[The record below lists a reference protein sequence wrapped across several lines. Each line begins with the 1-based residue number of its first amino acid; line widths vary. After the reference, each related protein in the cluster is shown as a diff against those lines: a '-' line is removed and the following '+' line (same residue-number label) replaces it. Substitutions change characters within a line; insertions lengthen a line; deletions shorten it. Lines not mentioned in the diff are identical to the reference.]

1 MPELSR
7 KINGLFGERVYMLK
21 QTLAVLLVLLIVFVR
36 FSQIFIGLPYF
47 DNHGHGND
55 CFFYEAGTKYIY
67 EYPRSVFVCFGCW
80 LSFITSNFFTDG
92 SLLQLRVL
100 QFFMDCGI
108 YTTVFFLL
116 RKTFGNIAVLIG
128 LFFAAL
134 AQSSAFSEFSYNGYS
149 VFFIS
154 LSVLLLV
161 NGLRKQNNIYVFLS
175 SLLLAINVLVRLPN
189 VLDSLFVFLI
199 PLYYYCYNNQGIG
212 ELVLS
217 SKKSIVF
224 FCLGYFV
231 GLIACIVLLLCFNH
245 FGYYCDFID
254 CVLFNKGKSAHGG
267 SRIFHFFSINL
278 ITLCYYGLLLF
289 FIYYVFACK
298 LFGKVL
304 ILLLAAFIL
313 YKLDFYSYKYFDYRS
328 YLLPYSVLSAVS
340 YFVIKDKIKCVCFWI
355 VFAFMLCLLFPIGSA
370 SPNSFIYPFL
380 GSFAYPI
387 TVGTIF
393 FFYKKYKNKVR
404 YYFLFL
410 FVLTTCLSVFIWA
423 RFPYFF
429 VLDRFE
435 ILTTGKIVDNIGVV
449 TNASDADKYNRYTER
464 LKNYVD
470 GKPVLTTDL
479 FIHST
484 LNVKP
489 FAIFISDWENPNP
502 DKLLKDAYDE
512 QKEMPVIVLY
522 KNDTDMRGLLFS
534 TDFVR
539 KGRYK
544 EVYSDDVFLIYRSD
558 K

>member
-1 MPELSR
+1 MSEFSQ
-7 KINGLFGERVYMLK
+7 KINGLFGERVTIK
-21 QTLAVLLVLLIVFVR
+21 QALAVLLVLLIVVVR
-36 FSQIFIGLPYF
+36 FSQIYIGLPYF

-108 YTTVFFLL
+108 YAIVFFLL
-116 RKTFGNIAVLIG
+116 RKTFESIAVLVG
-128 LFFAAL
+128 LLFAAL
-134 AQSSAFSEFSYNGYS
+134 TQSPAFSEFSYNGYS

-154 LSVLLLV
+154 FSMLLLY
-161 NGLRKQNNIYVFLS
+161 NGLKSRNNRYVFLS
-175 SLLLAINVLVRLPN
+175 SFLLAINVLVRLPN

-199 PLYYYCYNNQGIG
+199 PLYYYCCNNQRFG
-212 ELVLS
+212 ELIQS
-217 SKKSIVF
+217 SKKPVVF
-224 FCLGYFV
+224 FCSGYFV
-231 GLIACIVLLLCFNH
+231 GLVACVVLLLCFNH

-254 CVLFNKGKSAHGG
+254 CVFFNKEESTHGG

-328 YLLPYSVLSAVS
+328 YLLPYSVLAAVS
-340 YFVIKDKIKCVCFWI
+340 YFVIKDKIKCACFWV

-410 FVLTTCLSVFIWA
+410 FVLTTCVSVFIWA

-489 FAIFISDWENPNP
+489 FAIFISDWENPDP
-502 DKLLKDAYDE
+502 DKLLKNAYDE
-512 QKEMPVIVLY
+512 QKKMPVIVLY
-522 KNDTDMRGLLFS
+522 KSDTDMRGLLFS
-534 TDFVR
+534 TDFV
-539 KGRYK
+539 KEGHYK
-544 EVYSDDVFLIYRSD
+544 EVYSDNVYKIYRSD

>member
-1 MPELSR
+1 MPELTR

-36 FSQIFIGLPYF
+36 FSQIYIGLPYF

-67 EYPRSVFVCFGCW
+67 EYPRSAYYCFGYW

-116 RKTFGNIAVLIG
+116 RKAFGNIAVLIG

-134 AQSSAFSEFSYNGYS
+134 AQSPAFSEFSCNGYS

-212 ELVLS
+212 ELVQS

-254 CVLFNKGKSAHGG
+254 CVLFNKGKSAHGWEFILR
-267 SRIFHFFSINL
+267 STMQNVFVML
-278 ITLCYYGLLLF
+278 YYS
-289 FIYYVFACK
+289 
-298 LFGKVL
+298 L
-304 ILLLAAFIL
+304 ILLNFYFVITCKSF
-313 YKLDFYSYKYFDYRS
+313 YKWVLFLFVTFVIYKVFFHVYSYDFHL
-328 YLLPYSVLSAVS
+328 YLLPYPFLLINT
-340 YFVIKDKIKCVCFWI
+340 YLVIKEKIRECYFWI
-355 VFAFMLCLLFPIGSA
+355 VFAFMLYLLFPLGSA
-370 SPNSFIYPFL
+370 SPDFFIFPFI
-380 GSFAYPI
+380 GSFTYPI
-387 TVGTIF
+387 SVGVVF
-393 FFYKKYKNKVR
+393 VLYRMYSSRVR

-410 FVLTTCLSVFIWA
+410 FVLLMSLSVFVWI
-423 RFPYFF
+423 RFPYFL
-429 VLDRFE
+429 VLDRFK
-435 ILTTGKIVDNIGVV
+435 ILSDGKAMVNTGITTNV
-449 TNASDADKYNRYTER
+449 SDADNYNKYTKV
-464 LKNYVD
+464 LKPYVD
-470 GKPVLTTDL
+470 NKPILTTDL
-479 FIHST
+479 FLHST
-484 LNVKP
+484 LNVRP
-489 FAIFISDWENPNP
+489 FAIFVADWENPNP
-502 DKLLKDAYDE
+502 DKLLQNAYDE

-522 KNDTDMRGLLFS
+522 KNDTSMRDLLFS
-534 TDFVR
+534 TDFI
-539 KGRYK
+539 KNGLYK
-544 EVYSDDVFLIYRSD
+544 NVYSDGVYQVYKSE
-558 K
+558 KM

>member
-1 MPELSR
+1 MSEFSQ
-7 KINGLFGERVYMLK
+7 KINRLFGERVTFK
-21 QTLAVLLVLLIVFVR
+21 QALAVLLVLLIVVVL
-36 FSQIFIGLPYF
+36 FSQIYIGLPYF

-67 EYPRSVFVCFGCW
+67 DYPRSVFVCFGCW

-108 YTTVFFLL
+108 YAIVFFLL
-116 RKTFGNIAVLIG
+116 RKTFGSIAVLVG
-128 LFFAAL
+128 LLFAAFT
-134 AQSSAFSEFSYNGYS
+134 QSPAFSEFSYNGYS
-149 VFFIS
+149 VFFIL
-154 LSVLLLV
+154 LSMLLLY
-161 NGLRKQNNIYVFLS
+161 NGLKSRNNRYVFLS
-175 SLLLAINVLVRLPN
+175 SFLLAINVLVRLPN

-199 PLYYYCYNNQGIG
+199 PLYYYCCNNQRFG
-212 ELVLS
+212 ELIQS
-217 SKKSIVF
+217 SKKPVF
-224 FCLGYFV
+224 FLCSGYFV
-231 GLIACIVLLLCFNH
+231 GLVACVVLLLCFNH

-254 CVLFNKGKSAHGG
+254 CVFFNKEESTHGV

-423 RFPYFF
+423 RFLYFF

-502 DKLLKDAYDE
+502 DKLLKNAYDE

-544 EVYSDDVFLIYRSD
+544 EVYSDDVFQIYRSD